1 MVSLLDNGSCFRKVA
16 PNTRSSEKSRITGR
30 DHVSGCIGGRATR
43 RAKGSIAVLFTAGVI
58 TSWTGA
64 PVCHPAFPC
73 PGTSPHLCGSPTSPP
88 RGAHGI
94 SACAAAIRLCGNGSG
109 RAPGEDV
116 RSGASVGAGDG
127 VARLVARHLRLR
139 ARHAGPASM
148 YEPIPTSSGWIA
160 AAAQKLWSPG
170 SRGPWSSPMLG
181 AASWGA
187 RGPARLLSLL

>member
-30 DHVSGCIGGRATR
+30 DHVSGCIGGRATW
-43 RAKGSIAVLFTAGVI
+43 RAKGPIAVLFTAGVI
-58 TSWTGA
+58 ASWTGA
-64 PVCHPAFPC
+64 PVCHSAFPC

-94 SACAAAIRLCGNGSG
+94 SACAAAIRLCRNGCG
-109 RAPGEDV
+109 RVRAKPSDGVPPGV
-116 RSGASVGAGDG
+116 CGAG
-127 VARLVARHLRLR
+127 VVRPVARHLRLR
-139 ARHAGPASM
+139 ARHAGTASM